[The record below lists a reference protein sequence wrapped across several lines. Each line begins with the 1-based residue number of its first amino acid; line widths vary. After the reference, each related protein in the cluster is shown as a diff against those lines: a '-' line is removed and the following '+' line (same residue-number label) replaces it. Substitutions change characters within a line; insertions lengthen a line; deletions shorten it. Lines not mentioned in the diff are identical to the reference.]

1 MILALTPSPWGLG
14 NGGAVSSR
22 FQSPTQPSIP
32 WEHTFP
38 QGKATLIF
46 LWNETE
52 RLPYFS
58 MQTLLAWSGQA
69 KRLFFFFNCLRLIY
83 ITTGNE
89 KSYLLFTQHI
99 LLGKAHLKHTTN
111 KCLIPRQYDFKPF
124 LLLHSNRQRWALHKL
139 RLYKYTNKHILT
151 TELKG
156 SHKIH
161 SDKNTPLSF
170 HDEMV

>member
-1 MILALTPSPWGLG
+1 MEALSLADFKAQHNPPFLGNTPSP
-14 NGGAVSSR
+14 R
-22 FQSPTQPSIP
+22 EKQPSSSY
-32 WEHTFP
+32 EMKQRGF
-38 QGKATLIF
+38 LISLCRHF
-46 LWNETE
+46 LPEAGRQN
-52 RLPYFS
+52 
-58 MQTLLAWSGQA
+58 A
-69 KRLFFFFNCLRLIY
+69 FFFFNCLRLIY

-111 KCLIPRQYDFKPF
+111 KCLIPRQYDYKHFF
-124 LLLHSNRQRWALHKL
+124 LLHSNGQQWALHKL

-151 TELKG
+151 MELKG